1 MNSVHGLY
9 LAHDSIGS
17 TPITMAFGAIVA
29 SFVYGYSQLLSD
41 PVTISV
47 RRCSGTFLRIVR
59 VNALAGMA
67 ELLLVPE
74 PW

>member
-1 MNSVHGLY
+1 
-9 LAHDSIGS
+9 
-17 TPITMAFGAIVA
+17 MAFGAIVA